1 MNRQPTEDMKIQA
14 KVPDDF
20 PNENILVH
28 EHEEN
33 GRRLLKI
40 PDGYRRLDENKN
52 LNYLFSRMV
61 TAIHPSGHSFH
72 REKGMKRISEIFSS
86 SDEAFALLVI
96 YNEIDRWKYVAK
108 KDREKMVKEVENQE
122 QEQQKKRK
130 RDSNVPAKKF
140 NNASSGEKDGW
151 SEEGRM
157 LYQDLFRDIEDLRN
171 DPSTGNNPEEVL
183 RQQFVETTDT
193 KFSGSQNLVDGEI
206 MFMKQELGGFVPPAL
221 RDIFA
226 TGELRDV

>member
-1 MNRQPTEDMKIQA
+1 
-14 KVPDDF
+14 
-20 PNENILVH
+20 
-28 EHEEN
+28 
-33 GRRLLKI
+33 
-40 PDGYRRLDENKN
+40 
-52 LNYLFSRMV
+52 
-61 TAIHPSGHSFH
+61 
-72 REKGMKRISEIFSS
+72 
-86 SDEAFALLVI
+86 
-96 YNEIDRWKYVAK
+96 
-108 KDREKMVKEVENQE
+108 MVKEVENQE

-171 DPSTGNNPEEVL
+171 DPSTGKNPEEVL
-183 RQQFVETTDT
+183 RKQFVETTDT

-221 RDIFA
+221 QDIFA